1 MYLENLTKTLEKM
14 NKIKKENDF
23 SKSSLTDLNNLPTF
37 NGVCELRFKDNLF
50 YMLNIGNDDSIPLKF
65 FWRKN
70 YENLALSLWY
80 EMTRNEGLFFDIGAH
95 TGIYS
100 IIGNLNKVQNNVI
113 SLEPYHLNF
122 SRLIS
127 NLKLNNIDTNSAYM
141 RAASNADGVDKL
153 EINTIQGYH
162 TQGGKITGQ
171 GNYYIKKIRL
181 DDLNLAKKVCGLK
194 IDTEGHEFEVIEG
207 SKKIIE
213 ENKPDILIEIN
224 EGSFNSC
231 ISFLKKYDYK
241 FYFLDEYSE
250 KIINVENFS
259 DFLIQEEG
267 TNCFATTKGI
277 ESFNL

>member
-1 MYLENLTKTLEKM
+1 M
-14 NKIKKENDF
+14 
-23 SKSSLTDLNNLPTF
+23 
-37 NGVCELRFKDNLF
+37 
-50 YMLNIGNDDSIPLKF
+50 
-65 FWRKN
+65 
-70 YENLALSLWY
+70 
-80 EMTRNEGLFFDIGAH
+80 
-95 TGIYS
+95 
-100 IIGNLNKVQNNVI
+100 
-113 SLEPYHLNF
+113 LNF

-267 TNCFATTKGI
+267 TNCFATTKEI